1 MIQNMLEI
9 TFSQAVNIPALLLKV
24 SKRRK
29 IVSLHM
35 IWVGFL
41 GMNGLLYL
49 RLEDVLLPLYFIN
62 FFFFFLPW
70 KYHDMSREIRYEH
83 FAY

>member
-9 TFSQAVNIPALLLKV
+9 TFSQSVNIPTLLLKV

-62 FFFFFLPW
+62 FFFLPW